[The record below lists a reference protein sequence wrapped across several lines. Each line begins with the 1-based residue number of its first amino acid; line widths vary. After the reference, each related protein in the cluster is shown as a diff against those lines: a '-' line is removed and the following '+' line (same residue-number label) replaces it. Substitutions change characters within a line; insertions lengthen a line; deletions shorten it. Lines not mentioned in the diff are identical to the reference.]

1 VAVEVELMEVVGV
14 LVGAMEEVMVAMVE
28 AEVEAMVVL
37 GPMWQQLRTLSITLM
52 GEQVKQWEQW

>member
-1 VAVEVELMEVVGV
+1 
-14 LVGAMEEVMVAMVE
+14 VGAMEEVMVAMVE